1 MNLRKIN
8 SLKELEQ
15 LSCDLA
21 QKIKIPQIVLLKGE
35 LAVGKTQM
43 VKYMAEALG
52 REKNLVNSPTFS
64 IINTYSQKNSF
75 DIHHIDLYRIQ
86 SDEELNNIAFWDFFY
101 TSSLIFIE
109 WPEKVENTLP
119 PLWNKLLITA
129 EFSKDNS
136 QRIFKWEIKI

>member
-119 PLWNKLLITA
+119 PLWNKLSITA

-136 QRIFKWEIKI
+136 QRIFKWEIKN